1 LKDGKSEGPKG
12 KRTKLKGEL
21 VGAVETLEVC
31 TEQKLV
37 ENSLKRKDRGPT

>member
-1 LKDGKSEGPKG
+1 
-12 KRTKLKGEL
+12 
-21 VGAVETLEVC
+21 VETLEVC